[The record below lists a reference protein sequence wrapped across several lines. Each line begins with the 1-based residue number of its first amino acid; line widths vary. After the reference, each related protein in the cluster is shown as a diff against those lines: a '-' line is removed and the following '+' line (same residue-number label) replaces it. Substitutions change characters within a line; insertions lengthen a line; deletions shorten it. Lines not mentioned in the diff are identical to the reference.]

1 MLHAHCVSIV
11 TSSRPRPPCVRE
23 CEHASCGAQTGGR
36 GVDMALNSLADDKL
50 QATVRCLAPHGQLL
64 EIGKYDIL
72 KNTPLGMRP
81 LHNNISFQG
90 IDLDSLFKGVMQDQA
105 RPSPSYC
112 YACSRSPVAR
122 HLYVCLASCLRVIDI
137 RLFSACQCFCKSAPV
152 PNW

>member
-1 MLHAHCVSIV
+1 MKVS
-11 TSSRPRPPCVRE
+11 PNPNPE
-23 CEHASCGAQTGGR
+23 YGAQTGGR

-81 LHNNISFQG
+81 MHANISFQG

-105 RPSPSYC
+105 RPALLQNIFLDLEWC
-112 YACSRSPVAR
+112 R
-122 HLYVCLASCLRVIDI
+122 I
-137 RLFSACQCFCKSAPV
+137 
-152 PNW
+152 

>member
-1 MLHAHCVSIV
+1 MPAHVCRSALPELYVSY
-11 TSSRPRPPCVRE
+11 R
-23 CEHASCGAQTGGR
+23 AQTGGR

-105 RPSPSYC
+105 RPALPAPWIQCGPS
-112 YACSRSPVAR
+112 
-122 HLYVCLASCLRVIDI
+122 
-137 RLFSACQCFCKSAPV
+137 
-152 PNW
+152 

>member
-1 MLHAHCVSIV
+1 MCFD
-11 TSSRPRPPCVRE
+11 R
-23 CEHASCGAQTGGR
+23 AQTNGR

-81 LHNNISFQG
+81 MHNNISFQG

-105 RPSPSYC
+105 CPALPSLMNVC
-112 YACSRSPVAR
+112 ACRYHGHRKVNTDA
-122 HLYVCLASCLRVIDI
+122 I
-137 RLFSACQCFCKSAPV
+137 
-152 PNW
+152 

>member
-1 MLHAHCVSIV
+1 
-11 TSSRPRPPCVRE
+11 
-23 CEHASCGAQTGGR
+23 
-36 GVDMALNSLADDKL
+36 MALNSLADDKL

-105 RPSPSYC
+105 RPIPMNPSNFQG
-112 YACSRSPVAR
+112 
-122 HLYVCLASCLRVIDI
+122 IDLVS
-137 RLFSACQCFCKSAPV
+137 LFIGIGSDVNP
-152 PNW
+152 

>member
-1 MLHAHCVSIV
+1 
-11 TSSRPRPPCVRE
+11 
-23 CEHASCGAQTGGR
+23 
-36 GVDMALNSLADDKL
+36 MALNSLADDKL

-105 RPSPSYC
+105 RPIPLHTNN
-112 YACSRSPVAR
+112 R
-122 HLYVCLASCLRVIDI
+122 HQSGLAVHERQFWLNLLRVM
-137 RLFSACQCFCKSAPV
+137 CGTCG
-152 PNW
+152 

>member
-1 MLHAHCVSIV
+1 MAPETGSL
-11 TSSRPRPPCVRE
+11 
-23 CEHASCGAQTGGR
+23 QTGGR

-105 RPSPSYC
+105 RPTP
-112 YACSRSPVAR
+112 
-122 HLYVCLASCLRVIDI
+122 
-137 RLFSACQCFCKSAPV
+137 
-152 PNW
+152 